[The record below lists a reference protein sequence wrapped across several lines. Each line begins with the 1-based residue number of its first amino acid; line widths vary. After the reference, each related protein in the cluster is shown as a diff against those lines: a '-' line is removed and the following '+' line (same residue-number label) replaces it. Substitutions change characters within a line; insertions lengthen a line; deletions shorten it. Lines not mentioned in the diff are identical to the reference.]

1 MAMIQN
7 ISLEFSNVSEEAVSL
22 KDKRIV
28 ILGGSSG
35 LGFATA
41 KAAADE
47 GALVVIASNSQVQ
60 IQQAQEKLPSS
71 AEGHVINLLDESSI
85 KSCFEKIGAY
95 DHLVYTAGD
104 PLRAVNQKDMSFEE
118 AQRFFGVRYWGAF
131 LATKYGAGKIREGG
145 SIVLTSGMTSQRPL
159 KSMSVVSSVCG
170 AVEALARAL
179 SVELAPLRVNVVC
192 PGTVKT
198 ELWNTFPEAAREA
211 IFQSAEQS
219 LLVKHAGEPHEVA
232 EAYLYLM
239 RGGFTTGQVVVA
251 DGGLAVG

>member
-1 MAMIQN
+1 M
-7 ISLEFSNVSEEAVSL
+7 SL

-47 GALVVIASNSQVQ
+47 GALVVIASSSQAK
-60 IQQAQEKLPSS
+60 IAKAMEKLPSS
-71 AEGHVINLLDESSI
+71 VEGHVINLLDEASI
-85 KSCFEKIGAY
+85 EAFFRMIGPY

-104 PLRAVNQKDMSFEE
+104 PLLVADQKDLSIED
-118 AQRFFGVRYWGAF
+118 AQRFFGIRYWGAF
-131 LATKYGAGKIREGG
+131 LATKYGAGQIREGG
-145 SIVLTSGMTSQRPL
+145 SIVLSSGMASRRPRKGL
-159 KSMSVVSSVCG
+159 SIVSSVCG
-170 AVEALARAL
+170 ATEALGRAL

-198 ELWNTFPEAAREA
+198 ELWDSFPESVREA
-211 IFQSAEQS
+211 TFQRAEEN
-219 LLVKHAGEPHEVA
+219 LLVKHAGEAHEVA

-239 RGGFTTGQVVVA
+239 RGGFTTGQVVVS
-251 DGGLAVG
+251 DGGSSVA